1 MSDWAD
7 FCQSVGINPGNPNEF
22 DDWLASQQKGT
33 HRQEFNAPLGL
44 TPRQLMARLAN
55 PLCARCRG
63 TGYLGRYS
71 WNCGGRCF
79 ACIPDENCGGA
90 RQ

>member
-7 FCQSVGINPGNPNEF
+7 FCESVGINPNNPDEF
-22 DDWLASQQKGT
+22 DDWLARQDERTPRQQI
-33 HRQEFNAPLGL
+33 NAALGL

-55 PLCARCRG
+55 PRCARCNG
-63 TGYLGRYS
+63 TGYVGRFR

-79 ACIPDENCGGA
+79 ACLSDKHWERA